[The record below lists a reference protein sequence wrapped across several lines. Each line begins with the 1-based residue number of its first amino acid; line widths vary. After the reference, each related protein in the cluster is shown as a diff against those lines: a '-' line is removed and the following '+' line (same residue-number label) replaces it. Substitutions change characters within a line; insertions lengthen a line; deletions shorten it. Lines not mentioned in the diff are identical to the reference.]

1 MDRTTIT
8 RLRGICELLE
18 ELKPLLQENISRLQ
32 QEGRRQE
39 PLIQRLLEP
48 EIATQEA
55 LIPRIQESIEHLQ
68 ATILP
73 SKPIPPQN
81 LDVPLIV
88 AMPNGEMIA
97 ETRGMD
103 TFVNVIEKL
112 GIEWVRSL
120 GIVAVQS
127 RNLPLI
133 SDYEDPQQSQ
143 RRSGSYY
150 IASNNST
157 SQKKKWLDEI
167 ERRLKIG
174 MTVIANSKQ
183 RS

>member
-18 ELKPLLQENISRLQ
+18 ELKPLIQENISRLQ
-32 QEGRRQE
+32 QE

-81 LDVPLIV
+81 LD
-88 AMPNGEMIA
+88 A
-97 ETRGMD
+97 R
-103 TFVNVIEKL
+103 
-112 GIEWVRSL
+112 
-120 GIVAVQS
+120 
-127 RNLPLI
+127 
-133 SDYEDPQQSQ
+133 
-143 RRSGSYY
+143 
-150 IASNNST
+150 
-157 SQKKKWLDEI
+157 
-167 ERRLKIG
+167 
-174 MTVIANSKQ
+174 
-183 RS
+183 